1 MTDNTIEIFINLLE
15 EGTPTIRPTQA
26 EPMGNETYRIL
37 ATPKYDP
44 IDEIWEFTPG
54 TIVKLK
60 QIKDDQGNDLL
71 LAVEK

>member
-1 MTDNTIEIFINLLE
+1 MTDNTIQIFINLLE

-26 EPMGNETYRIL
+26 ESMGDETYRIL
-37 ATPKYDP
+37 ATPDYDP
-44 IDEIWEFTPG
+44 IAEIWEFTPG

-60 QIKDDQGNDLL
+60 QIKDDQNNDLL